1 MLAVGD
7 EVRVVFAVL
16 AAELDARHS
25 RGAWSRAEPVR
36 AEQSQSGRAGAA
48 GASAHFSSGAE
59 EGLAAPSASPGRR
72 ASCSSSSAPSP
83 PLSPHSLHYVVV
95 AAVDGL

>member
-16 AAELDARHS
+16 AAEIDTRHS

-48 GASAHFSSGAE
+48 GASAHFSSGAGE
-59 EGLAAPSASPGRR
+59 HPRAGEVLRLGDEPLAPPPLPPRTRCPPTASIAPS
-72 ASCSSSSAPSP
+72 SS
-83 PLSPHSLHYVVV
+83 L
-95 AAVDGL
+95 